1 MWWLVLYAM
10 DSMLAKQERNFPQD
24 GQHTTDKA
32 GNTYDS
38 IQMALYQHY
47 SMFHGIENK
56 PPIHY
61 S

>member
-1 MWWLVLYAM
+1 M

-47 SMFHGIENK
+47 SMFHGIKNK